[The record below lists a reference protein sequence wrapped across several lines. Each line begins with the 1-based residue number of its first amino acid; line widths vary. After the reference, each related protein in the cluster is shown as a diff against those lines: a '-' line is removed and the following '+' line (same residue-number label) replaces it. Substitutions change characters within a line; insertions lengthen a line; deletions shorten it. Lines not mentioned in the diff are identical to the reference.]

1 MKKNIAGVLFTETGI
16 MIEKSYQQDFKIKT
30 VFPDEVFTGAFLML
44 AQRIIKNRMMHCRQ
58 QLHIHLANATHIA
71 EDLIAWQ
78 GGHFNVNVWLE
89 MEKALELKDAR
100 ELNTIQCQQIIRA
113 MLLNQVGSWVYDV
126 DMTTWTKCKE
136 GDKCIS
142 EDFKNFISEQM
153 LIGMQPVP
161 ACD

>member
-16 MIEKSYQQDFKIKT
+16 MIEKPYQQDFEAKK
-30 VFPDEVFTGAFLML
+30 VFKEEMFTGVFLML

-58 QLHIHLANATHIA
+58 QLHTNLANATHIS
-71 EDLIAWQ
+71 EDIVAWKS
-78 GGHFNVNVWLE
+78 GHFSVGVWQE

-100 ELNTIQCQQIIRA
+100 KLNTIQCQQIIRA
-113 MLLNQVGSWVYDV
+113 MLLNQVGGWVYDV

-142 EDFKNFISEQM
+142 DDFKNFISEQM
-153 LIGMQPVP
+153 LVGMQPVP
-161 ACD
+161 TCE

>member
-16 MIEKSYQQDFKIKT
+16 MIEKSYQQDFETKT
-30 VFPDEVFTGAFLML
+30 VFKDEVFTGVFLML
-44 AQRIIKNRMMHCRQ
+44 AHRIIKNRMMHCRQ
-58 QLHIHLANATHIA
+58 QLHSHLASATHITP
-71 EDLIAWQ
+71 EIIAWK
-78 GGHFNVNVWLE
+78 GGHFNVLVWQE

-100 ELNTIQCQQIIRA
+100 ELNTIQCQQIVRA

-142 EDFKNFISEQM
+142 DDFKNFITEQI
-153 LIGMQPVP
+153 LVGMQPVP
-161 ACD
+161 TCE

>member
-16 MIEKSYQQDFKIKT
+16 MIEKSYQQDFETKK
-30 VFPDEVFTGAFLML
+30 VFKEEVFTGVFLML

-58 QLHIHLANATHIA
+58 QLHIHLAGATHIA

-78 GGHFNVNVWLE
+78 GGHFNVLVWLE
-89 MEKALELKDAR
+89 MEKALELKDVR

-113 MLLNQVGSWVYDV
+113 ILLGQVGNWVYDV

-136 GDKCIS
+136 GDKNIS
-142 EDFKNFISEQM
+142 EDFKNFISEQI

-161 ACD
+161 TCE

>member
-16 MIEKSYQQDFKIKT
+16 MIEKSYQQDFETKK
-30 VFPDEVFTGAFLML
+30 VFNDEVFTGVFLML
-44 AQRIIKNRMMHCRQ
+44 AHRIIKNRMMHCRQ
-58 QLHIHLANATHIA
+58 QLHSHLANATHITP
-71 EDLIAWQ
+71 EIIAWK
-78 GGHFNVNVWLE
+78 GGHFNVLVWQE

-100 ELNTIQCQQIIRA
+100 ELNTIQCQQIVRA

-142 EDFKNFISEQM
+142 DDFKNFITEQI
-153 LIGMQPVP
+153 LVGMQPVP
-161 ACD
+161 TRE

>member
-16 MIEKSYQQDFKIKT
+16 MIEKSYQQDFGTKK
-30 VFPDEVFTGAFLML
+30 VFKEEMFTGVFLML

-58 QLHIHLANATHIA
+58 QLHIHLASATHIA

-78 GGHFNVNVWLE
+78 GGHFNVGVWLE

-136 GDKCIS
+136 GDKNIS
-142 EDFKNFISEQM
+142 DDFKNFISEQM
-153 LIGMQPVP
+153 LVGMQPVP
-161 ACD
+161 TCE

>member
-1 MKKNIAGVLFTETGI
+1 
-16 MIEKSYQQDFKIKT
+16 MIEKSYQQDFETKK
-30 VFPDEVFTGAFLML
+30 VFKEEVFTGVFLML

-58 QLHIHLANATHIA
+58 QLHIHLASATHIA

-113 MLLNQVGSWVYDV
+113 ILLGQVGSWVYDV

-136 GDKCIS
+136 GDKNIS
-142 EDFKNFISEQM
+142 EDFKNFISEQI

-161 ACD
+161 TCE

>member
-16 MIEKSYQQDFKIKT
+16 MIEKSYQQDFNTKK
-30 VFPDEVFTGAFLML
+30 VFKEEMFTGVFLML

-58 QLHIHLANATHIA
+58 QLHIHLASATHIA

-78 GGHFNVNVWLE
+78 GGHFNVLVWQE

-113 MLLNQVGSWVYDV
+113 ILLGQVGNWVYDV

-136 GDKCIS
+136 GDKNIS
-142 EDFKNFISEQM
+142 EDFKNFISEQI

-161 ACD
+161 TCE

>member
-16 MIEKSYQQDFKIKT
+16 MIEKSYQQDFETKK
-30 VFPDEVFTGAFLML
+30 VFKEEVFTGIFLML

-58 QLHIHLANATHIA
+58 QLHIHLASATHIA

-113 MLLNQVGSWVYDV
+113 ILLGQVGSWVYDV

-136 GDKCIS
+136 GDKNIS
-142 EDFKNFISEQM
+142 EDFKNFISEQI

-161 ACD
+161 TCE

>member
-16 MIEKSYQQDFKIKT
+16 MIEKSYQQDFETKK
-30 VFPDEVFTGAFLML
+30 VFKEEVFTGVFLML

-58 QLHIHLANATHIA
+58 QLHIHLASATHIA

-113 MLLNQVGSWVYDV
+113 ILLGQVGSWVYDV

-136 GDKCIS
+136 GDKNIS
-142 EDFKNFISEQM
+142 EDFKNFISEQI

-161 ACD
+161 TCE

>member
-16 MIEKSYQQDFKIKT
+16 MIEKSYQQDFETKK
-30 VFPDEVFTGAFLML
+30 VFKEEVFTGVFLML

-58 QLHIHLANATHIA
+58 QLHIHLASATHIA

-78 GGHFNVNVWLE
+78 DGHFNVNVWLE

-113 MLLNQVGSWVYDV
+113 ILLGQVGNWVYDV
-126 DMTTWTKCKE
+126 DMITWTKCQA
-136 GDKCIS
+136 GDEKIS
-142 EDFKNFISEQM
+142 DDFKNFITEQM
-153 LIGMQPVP
+153 LVGMQPVRE
-161 ACD
+161 

>member
-16 MIEKSYQQDFKIKT
+16 MIEKSYQQDFETKK
-30 VFPDEVFTGAFLML
+30 VFKEEVFTGVFLML

-58 QLHIHLANATHIA
+58 QLHIHLASATHIA

-113 MLLNQVGSWVYDV
+113 MLLGQVSSWVYDV

-136 GDKCIS
+136 GDKNIS
-142 EDFKNFISEQM
+142 DDFKNFISEQI

-161 ACD
+161 TCE

>member
-16 MIEKSYQQDFKIKT
+16 MIEKSYQQDFETKK
-30 VFPDEVFTGAFLML
+30 VFKEEVFTGVFLML

-58 QLHIHLANATHIA
+58 QLHTHLASATHIA

-113 MLLNQVGSWVYDV
+113 IFLGQVGSWVYDV

-136 GDKCIS
+136 GDKNIS
-142 EDFKNFISEQM
+142 EDFKNFISEQI

-161 ACD
+161 TCE

>member
-16 MIEKSYQQDFKIKT
+16 MIEKSYQQDFGTKK
-30 VFPDEVFTGAFLML
+30 VFKEEVFTGVFLML

-58 QLHIHLANATHIA
+58 QLHIHLASATHIA

-78 GGHFNVNVWLE
+78 GGHFNVLVWQE

-113 MLLNQVGSWVYDV
+113 ILLGQVGNWVYDV

-136 GDKCIS
+136 GDKNIS
-142 EDFKNFISEQM
+142 EDFKNFISEQI

-161 ACD
+161 TCE

>member
-16 MIEKSYQQDFKIKT
+16 MIEKSYQQDFEIKK
-30 VFPDEVFTGAFLML
+30 VFKEEVFTDVFLML

-58 QLHIHLANATHIA
+58 QLHIHLASATHIA

-113 MLLNQVGSWVYDV
+113 ILLGQVGSWVYDV

-136 GDKCIS
+136 GDKNIS
-142 EDFKNFISEQM
+142 EDFKNFISEQI

-161 ACD
+161 TCE

>member
-16 MIEKSYQQDFKIKT
+16 MIEKSYQQDFGTKK
-30 VFPDEVFTGAFLML
+30 VFKEEVFTGVFLIL

-58 QLHIHLANATHIA
+58 QLHIHLASATHIA

-78 GGHFNVNVWLE
+78 GGHFNVLVWQE

-113 MLLNQVGSWVYDV
+113 ILLGQVGNWVYDV
-126 DMTTWTKCKE
+126 DMITWTKCKE
-136 GDKCIS
+136 GDKNIS
-142 EDFKNFISEQM
+142 EDFKNFISEQI

-161 ACD
+161 TCE

>member
-16 MIEKSYQQDFKIKT
+16 MIEKSYQQDFGTKK
-30 VFPDEVFTGAFLML
+30 VFKEEVFTGVFLML

-58 QLHIHLANATHIA
+58 QLHIHLASATHIA

-136 GDKCIS
+136 GDKNIS
-142 EDFKNFISEQM
+142 DDFKNFISEQM

-161 ACD
+161 TCE

>member
-16 MIEKSYQQDFKIKT
+16 MIEKSYQQDFETKK
-30 VFPDEVFTGAFLML
+30 VFKEEVFTGVFLML

-58 QLHIHLANATHIA
+58 QLHIHLASATHIA

-113 MLLNQVGSWVYDV
+113 ILLGQVGSWVYDV

-136 GDKCIS
+136 SDKNIS
-142 EDFKNFISEQM
+142 EDFKNFISEQI
-153 LIGMQPVP
+153 LVGMQPVP
-161 ACD
+161 TCE

>member
-16 MIEKSYQQDFKIKT
+16 MIEKSYQQDFGTKK
-30 VFPDEVFTGAFLML
+30 VFKEEVFTGVFLIL

-58 QLHIHLANATHIA
+58 QLHIHLASATHIA

-78 GGHFNVNVWLE
+78 GGHFNVDVWQE

-113 MLLNQVGSWVYDV
+113 MLLEQVSNWVYDV
-126 DMTTWTKCKE
+126 DMITWTKCQE
-136 GDKCIS
+136 GDKRIS
-142 EDFKNFISEQM
+142 DDFKNFITEQM
-153 LIGMQPVP
+153 LVGMQPV
-161 ACD
+161 CE

>member
-16 MIEKSYQQDFKIKT
+16 MIEKSYQQDLETKKVFK
-30 VFPDEVFTGAFLML
+30 DEMFIGVFLML

-58 QLHIHLANATHIA
+58 QLHSNLANATHITP
-71 EDLIAWQ
+71 EIIAWQ
-78 GGHFNVNVWLE
+78 DGHFNVIVWQE

-113 MLLNQVGSWVYDV
+113 MLLNQVGNWVYDV
-126 DMTTWTKCKE
+126 DMITWTKCQE
-136 GDKCIS
+136 GDMKIS
-142 EDFKNFISEQM
+142 DDFKNFISEQI

-161 ACD
+161 TCE

>member
-16 MIEKSYQQDFKIKT
+16 LIEKSYQQDFKTKT

-44 AQRIIKNRMMHCRQ
+44 AQRIIKNRMMHCRK
-58 QLHIHLANATHIA
+58 QLHIHLTSATHITK
-71 EDLIAWQ
+71 DLIAWQ
-78 GGHFNVNVWLE
+78 GGHFNVGVWEE

-100 ELNTIQCQQIIRA
+100 ELNVIQCQQIIRA

-126 DMTTWTKCKE
+126 DMTTWTKYKE

-153 LIGMQPVP
+153 LIGMQPVRE
-161 ACD
+161 

>member
-16 MIEKSYQQDFKIKT
+16 MIEKSYQQDFETKK
-30 VFPDEVFTGAFLML
+30 VFKEEVFTGVFLML

-58 QLHIHLANATHIA
+58 QLHIHLASATHIA

-113 MLLNQVGSWVYDV
+113 ILLGQVGNWVYDV

-136 GDKCIS
+136 GDKNIS
-142 EDFKNFISEQM
+142 EDFKNFISEQI

-161 ACD
+161 TCE

>member
-16 MIEKSYQQDFKIKT
+16 MIEKSYQQDFETKK
-30 VFPDEVFTGAFLML
+30 VFKEEVFTGVFLML

-58 QLHIHLANATHIA
+58 QLHIHLASATHIA

-136 GDKCIS
+136 GDKNIS
-142 EDFKNFISEQM
+142 DDFKNFISEQM

-161 ACD
+161 TCE

>member
-16 MIEKSYQQDFKIKT
+16 MIEKSYQQDFETKK
-30 VFPDEVFTGAFLML
+30 VFKEEVFTGVFLIL

-58 QLHIHLANATHIA
+58 QLHIHLASATHIA

-78 GGHFNVNVWLE
+78 GGHFNVLVWQE

-113 MLLNQVGSWVYDV
+113 ILLGQVGNWVYDV

-136 GDKCIS
+136 GDKNIS
-142 EDFKNFISEQM
+142 EDFKNFISEQI

-161 ACD
+161 TCE

>member
-16 MIEKSYQQDFKIKT
+16 MIEKSYQQDFGTKK
-30 VFPDEVFTGAFLML
+30 VFKEEVFTGVFLIL

-58 QLHIHLANATHIA
+58 QLHIHLASATHIA

-78 GGHFNVNVWLE
+78 GGHFNVLVWQE

-113 MLLNQVGSWVYDV
+113 ILLGQVGNWVYDV

-136 GDKCIS
+136 GDKNIS
-142 EDFKNFISEQM
+142 EDFKNFISEQI

-161 ACD
+161 TCE

>member
-16 MIEKSYQQDFKIKT
+16 MIEKSYQQDFGTKK
-30 VFPDEVFTGAFLML
+30 VFKEEVFTGVFLIL

-58 QLHIHLANATHIA
+58 QLHIHLASATHIA

-78 GGHFNVNVWLE
+78 GGHFNVDVWQE

-113 MLLNQVGSWVYDV
+113 MLLGQVSNWVYDV

-136 GDKCIS
+136 GDKNIS
-142 EDFKNFISEQM
+142 DDFKNFITEQM
-153 LIGMQPVP
+153 LVGMQPVP
-161 ACD
+161 TWK

>member
-16 MIEKSYQQDFKIKT
+16 MIEKSYQQDFETKK
-30 VFPDEVFTGAFLML
+30 VFKEEVFTGVFLIL

-58 QLHIHLANATHIA
+58 QLHIHLASATHIA

-78 GGHFNVNVWLE
+78 GGHFNVDVWQE

-113 MLLNQVGSWVYDV
+113 MLLDQVGGWVYDV
-126 DMTTWTKCKE
+126 DMTTWTKYQE
-136 GDKCIS
+136 GDKKIS
-142 EDFKNFISEQM
+142 DDFKNFITEQM
-153 LIGMQPVP
+153 LVGMQPV
-161 ACD
+161 CE